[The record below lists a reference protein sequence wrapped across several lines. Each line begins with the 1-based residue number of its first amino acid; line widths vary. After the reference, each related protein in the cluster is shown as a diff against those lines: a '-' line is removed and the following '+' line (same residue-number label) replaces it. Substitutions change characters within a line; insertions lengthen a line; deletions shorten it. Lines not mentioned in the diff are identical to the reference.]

1 MVKSLASHGLAQ
13 PILGFTD
20 NVASDAA
27 FFTGC
32 IPSLATQVNP
42 IQLEEFSDLP
52 KITLPDD
59 VTVHLCM
66 TETEIQTACTFIIEQ
81 LPKEEI
87 GGSLLIGCDSE
98 WDFETGASAIGPRK
112 TALIQISLP
121 KVVYVMHVYELKKL
135 PSSFEAILNA
145 PHITKVGRNIGGD
158 LAKWE

>member
-13 PILGFTD
+13 PLLGFT
-20 NVASDAA
+20 A

-32 IPSLATQVNP
+32 ISSLATQVNP

-52 KITLPDD
+52 RIILPDD
-59 VTVHLCM
+59 VTVYLCT

-81 LPKEEI
+81 LPKEDI

-145 PHITKVGRNIGGD
+145 PCITKVGRNIGGD